1 VTNAPAAPAEPV
13 VTRLVLVRHGE
24 SRAQV
29 DRIVG
34 GPTGCK
40 GLSDLG
46 LRQVEALRRRWER
59 VGFRAD
65 ALYSSTL
72 PRAFET
78 AEILAPVVGMTAKPD
93 DDLCEWRPGEC
104 DGISWDEY
112 VETYNVDV
120 RAHPYTP
127 LSPGGES
134 LAEFLVRA
142 SACLHR
148 VTREHAGETVVI
160 ACHGG
165 IVEASVRTF
174 LALPTRVSRAFDLH
188 IENTSVTEWEA
199 TGGPDDPLR
208 WRLLRF
214 GDVAHLEDLA

>member
-1 VTNAPAAPAEPV
+1 MTDELA

-24 SRAQV
+24 SQAQV

-34 GPTGCK
+34 GATGCK
-40 GLSDLG
+40 GLSDTG
-46 LRQVEALRRRWER
+46 AAQVERLRRRWER
-59 VGFRAD
+59 IGFRAD
-65 ALYSSTL
+65 ALYASTL
-72 PRAFET
+72 PRAVET
-78 AEILAPVVGMTAKPD
+78 ADILAAALDLAPKLD

-134 LAEFLVRA
+134 LAEFLLRA
-142 SACLHR
+142 GACLQR
-148 VTREHAGETVVI
+148 LARRHAGETVVL

-165 IVEASVRTF
+165 IVEASMRVF
-174 LALPTRVSRAFDLH
+174 MALPTQSSRSFDLH
-188 IENTSVTEWEA
+188 TENSSVTEWEGS
-199 TGGPDDPLR
+199 GGPDEPLR
-208 WRLLRF
+208 WKLLRY
-214 GDVAHLEDLA
+214 GDTAHLE

>member
-1 VTNAPAAPAEPV
+1 MSAPDAVPPL
-13 VTRLVLVRHGE
+13 TRLVLVRHGE
-24 SRAQV
+24 SQAQV

-46 LRQVEALRRRWER
+46 VRQVEALRRRWEQ

-72 PRAFET
+72 PRAVET
-78 AEILAPVVGMTAKPD
+78 AEILAPVLGLTGKPD
-93 DDLCEWRPGEC
+93 DELCEWRPGEC
-104 DGISWDEY
+104 DGIAWEEY

-134 LAEFLVRA
+134 LAEFLTRA
-142 SACLHR
+142 GACLHR
-148 VTREHAGETVVI
+148 LVREHAGDTIVA

-165 IVEASVRTF
+165 IVEASIRAF
-174 LALPTRVSRAFDLH
+174 MALPTQTTRSFDLH
-188 IENTSVTEWEA
+188 TENTSVTEWEA
-199 TGGPDDPLR
+199 TGGPDQPLR

-214 GDVAHLEDLA
+214 GDAAHLESLS